1 MKNKEN
7 ILRVLAY
14 VVAGILMI
22 QMMPQSSKFL
32 SEFREGERWN
42 HQTLK
47 APFDIPIFKTDAE
60 IEADR
65 RAAEIN
71 YIPVY
76 RINSAA
82 RQQALELVK
91 KEYSIDDHQIEN
103 LQPSKSKDLTD
114 RQIVGI
120 TLARGLNEIYDKGI
134 VDKKEKFANDP
145 VSGESLIRIDRGNR
159 MEQVSINEVYT
170 RDGAIARLNEKMS
183 TLPERI
189 ANKYGDLGLSK
200 YIQVVYEY
208 DESLNEKLKESE
220 LKELPTTRGIIGRNE
235 VVVSSGQLIDR
246 DVFAR
251 LSSLSKSLEMRMSEA
266 NNVIIRGGYLILIVI
281 LLLLNFVFM
290 KYFRTEFTRDLRNV
304 LFMLTIYLFM
314 ALLCMA
320 VVKTEWLSVYVI
332 PFAIVPIFV
341 MTFFDVR
348 MAVFEFI
355 VSLFFCM
362 LIVPKPMEFVV
373 VNFIAGIVGIFV
385 LRSSYRRNRMFL
397 ATGAVLLSSI
407 ITYTAM
413 QMIQL
418 GGFSDIKLGEY
429 LWFLLGAIFLLGL
442 YQLIYIIEKLFG
454 FVSDITLLELSD
466 TNQKLLLELSH
477 KAPGTFQHSL
487 QVANLA
493 EVLAKVVGANPLL
506 ARTGALYHD
515 IGKMAKPEY
524 FVENQTAGY
533 NPHNEIS
540 PLESAEIIRGHVSEG
555 IVLAHKNRI
564 PSVIL
569 EFIESHHGNSLIY
582 YFYSKQKQQSE
593 DEVNREDFVYPGPLP
608 KSKEVT
614 ICMICDAVEA
624 ASRTLSDYSF
634 ESISSLVDNI
644 VEIQT
649 RAHQYD
655 HSELSLKEIAMA
667 KEELKVKIA
676 NIYHARIAYPE
687 RGK

>member
-1 MKNKEN
+1 MKNKEKIFR
-7 ILRVLAY
+7 ILVYLLAG
-14 VVAGILMI
+14 VMMM

-32 SEFREGERWN
+32 NEFREGERWN

-47 APFDIPIFKTDAE
+47 APFDVPIFKTDAE

-65 RAAEIN
+65 RMAESN
-71 YIPVY
+71 FVPVY
-76 RINSAA
+76 KLNATA
-82 RQQALELVK
+82 RQQALNQVK
-91 KEYSIDDHQIEN
+91 TEYSIKDKDFEISRPF
-103 LQPSKSKDLTD
+103 LSDDLTEH
-114 RQIVGI
+114 QAIGVA
-120 TLARGLNEIYDKGI
+120 LARILNEIYDKGI
-134 VDKKEKFANDP
+134 LSKVVKFATDP
-145 VSGESLIRIDRGNR
+145 ISGEYLIRIDQVDR
-159 MEQVSINEVYT
+159 MEQISINEIYT
-170 RDGAIARLNEKMS
+170 QDAAVDHLVEKMS

-189 ANKYGDLGLSK
+189 SRKYGDLGLSK
-200 YIQVVYEY
+200 YIHVMYEY
-208 DESLNEKLKESE
+208 DESLSEKLKIKE
-220 LKELPTTRGIIGRNE
+220 LNELPTTRGIISRNE
-235 VVVSSGQLIDR
+235 IVVASGQLIDR

-251 LSSLSKSLEMRMSEA
+251 LSSLSKALEMRMSEA
-266 NNVIIRGGYLILIVI
+266 NNMILRGGYAVLVAI
-281 LLLLNFVFM
+281 LLLLSYVFM
-290 KYFRTEFTRDLRNV
+290 KYFRTEFSRDLRNV

-314 ALLCMA
+314 ALLCSA
-320 VVKTEWLSVYVI
+320 VVKAEWLSIYVV

-348 MAVFEFI
+348 MAVFEFV

-418 GGFSDIKLGEY
+418 GGFSEINLGVY
-429 LWFLLGAIFLLGL
+429 LWFLLGAVFLLGL

-466 TNQKLLLELSH
+466 TNQKLLLELAQ

-493 EVLAKVVGANPLL
+493 EVVAKVVGANSLL

-515 IGKMAKPEY
+515 IGKIANPEY
-524 FVENQTAGY
+524 FIENQTAGY
-533 NPHNEIS
+533 NPHGEIS

-555 IVLAHKNRI
+555 VALAHKNRI
-564 PSVIL
+564 PSVIT

-582 YFYSKQKQQSE
+582 YFYSKQKQLTP
-593 DEVNREDFVYPGPLP
+593 DDVNREDFVYPGPLP
-608 KSKEVT
+608 RSKEVT

-624 ASRTLSDYSF
+624 ASRTLNEYTF
-634 ESISSLVDNI
+634 EAISTLVDNI

-649 RAHQYD
+649 RAHQFD
-655 HSELSLKEIAMA
+655 HSELSLKEIAKV